1 MSYFKL
7 KPNSNKT
14 SSTADEVFSI
24 FLSINSSSDEM
35 NIYDDIIRA
44 IKKYYNT
51 QEFNEDHVD
60 LMDELAQRVFKE
72 PVVPIMSN
80 ANNNKEVPTDRPNK
94 FKQKYKI

>member
-7 KPNSNKT
+7 TPNSNKT
-14 SSTADEVFSI
+14 LSIVDEVFSI

-44 IKKYYNT
+44 IKKYYNI
-51 QEFNEDHVD
+51 QEFNEEYVD

-80 ANNNKEVPTDRPNK
+80 TNNTKKVSSNRPNK